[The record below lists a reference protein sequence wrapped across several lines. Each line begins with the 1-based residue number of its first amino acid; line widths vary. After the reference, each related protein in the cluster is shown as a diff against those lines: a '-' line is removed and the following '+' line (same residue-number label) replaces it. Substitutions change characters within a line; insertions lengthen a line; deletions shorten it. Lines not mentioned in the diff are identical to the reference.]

1 MLGKHG
7 KGMQVPK
14 SKDEVLELAEKHGV
28 KFVKMQFTDVN
39 GFLKAVTIPVGKLKD
54 ALEHNVWFDG
64 SSIEGFT
71 RIFESDMYLKPDIA
85 TFAVIPWTVG
95 TDTVSARIIC
105 DVYMP
110 DGSPFEGDPRYIL
123 KKQIKKA
130 EEAGYSYYVGP
141 ELEFFLFKKVN
152 GKVETLPHDY
162 AGYFDQSMDLADEI
176 RNQMSLNMEEF
187 GLDVEALHHEVAVGQ
202 HEIDFKYNDALVQ
215 ADSVMTFKLVVKSIA
230 KKYDLHASFMAK
242 PVAGIN
248 GSGMHCNQSL
258 FKDGENAFYD
268 AASPDGLSAIA
279 RNFVAG
285 QLEHIKAMTAVLNP
299 TVNSYKRLVVGYEA
313 PVYIAWGQ
321 KNRSALIRIPRISP
335 SSPNSTRCELRSPDP
350 TCNPYLSFALM
361 IAAGLEGMR
370 KKLDPPAPVNE
381 NIFGFSDEEA
391 VNKGVSTLPGSLDHA
406 LHFFEKDELVKET
419 LGEHTFRMFK
429 AAKEAEW
436 MEYKATVSAWELE
449 KYLEMC

>member
-1 MLGKHG
+1 
-7 KGMQVPK
+7 
-14 SKDEVLELAEKHGV
+14 
-28 KFVKMQFTDVN
+28 
-39 GFLKAVTIPVGKLKD
+39 
-54 ALEHNVWFDG
+54 
-64 SSIEGFT
+64 
-71 RIFESDMYLKPDIA
+71 
-85 TFAVIPWTVG
+85 
-95 TDTVSARIIC
+95 
-105 DVYMP
+105 
-110 DGSPFEGDPRYIL
+110 
-123 KKQIKKA
+123 
-130 EEAGYSYYVGP
+130 
-141 ELEFFLFKKVN
+141 
-152 GKVETLPHDY
+152 
-162 AGYFDQSMDLADEI
+162 
-176 RNQMSLNMEEF
+176 
-187 GLDVEALHHEVAVGQ
+187 
-202 HEIDFKYNDALVQ
+202 
-215 ADSVMTFKLVVKSIA
+215 
-230 KKYDLHASFMAK
+230 
-242 PVAGIN
+242 
-248 GSGMHCNQSL
+248 
-258 FKDGENAFYD
+258 
-268 AASPDGLSAIA
+268 
-279 RNFVAG
+279 
-285 QLEHIKAMTAVLNP
+285 MTAVLNP

>member
-1 MLGKHG
+1 MTNSEIIAKLKSDNAQSIMLQFSDLHG
-7 KGMQVPK
+7 IAK
-14 SKDEVLELAEKHGV
+14 S
-28 KFVKMQFTDVN
+28 F
-39 GFLKAVTIPVGKLKD
+39 TIPVSKADD
-54 ALEHNVWFDG
+54 ALASGIWFDG
-64 SSIEGFT
+64 SSIVGFT
-71 RIFESDMYLKPDIA
+71 RIAESDMYLKPDIA

-285 QLEHIKAMTAVLNP
+285 QL
-299 TVNSYKRLVVGYEA
+299 
-313 PVYIAWGQ
+313 
-321 KNRSALIRIPRISP
+321 
-335 SSPNSTRCELRSPDP
+335 
-350 TCNPYLSFALM
+350 
-361 IAAGLEGMR
+361 
-370 KKLDPPAPVNE
+370 
-381 NIFGFSDEEA
+381 
-391 VNKGVSTLPGSLDHA
+391 
-406 LHFFEKDELVKET
+406 
-419 LGEHTFRMFK
+419 
-429 AAKEAEW
+429 
-436 MEYKATVSAWELE
+436 
-449 KYLEMC
+449 

>member
-7 KGMQVPK
+7 KGMQAPK
-14 SKDEVLELAEKHGV
+14 SKDEALELAEKHGV

-39 GFLKAVTIPVGKLKD
+39 GFLKAVTLPVGRLRD

-64 SSIEGFT
+64 SSIEGFA
-71 RIFESDMYLKPDIA
+71 RIFESDMYLKPDIS
-85 TFAVIPWTVG
+85 TFAIIPWTVG

-130 EEAGYSYYVGP
+130 EEAGYSYYIGP
-141 ELEFFLFKKVN
+141 ELEFFLFRKVN

-202 HEIDFKYNDALVQ
+202 HEIDFKYNDALTQ

-242 PVAGIN
+242 PVAGIS

-258 FKDGENAFYD
+258 FKDGENVFYN
-268 AASPDGLSAIA
+268 ASSPDGLSAIA

-313 PVYIAWGQ
+313 PVYVAWGQ

-350 TCNPYLSFALM
+350 TCNPYLAFALM

-370 KKLDPPAPVNE
+370 KKSDPPAPVNE
-381 NIFGFSDEEA
+381 DIFGFSDEEA
-391 VNKGVSTLPGSLDHA
+391 VNKGVSTLPTSLDHA
-406 LHFFEKDELVKET
+406 LHFFEKDELMKET
-419 LGEHTFRMFK
+419 LGEHTFRIFK

-436 MEYKATVSAWELE
+436 KEYKASVSAWELE